1 MHFVS
6 GLVNAGFEVDLIT
19 PGDGVLAPDDTLA
32 GARVVRLPTQPEENF
47 LARALAFGQG
57 VMGFVAAQA
66 EAGIHYDYSH
76 YRSVWSGYLLEQ
88 IKDQFG
94 YKTIFEVNGLP
105 SVELKYHYPGI
116 SQTELPEKIRQQ
128 ELAALA
134 MCDAVVCPAD
144 VTRSFLSSLGVERSK
159 INVIPNGISPHDF
172 SPSPL
177 PPADGHR
184 PVILYVGTLA
194 DWQGLE
200 VLIQAMPI
208 ILAQTPVVLRLVGP
222 GRSRQRKILH
232 KMVRKL
238 GLEDAVEICGAVPH
252 HAISQAIAEA
262 DICAAPLGLNDRNI
276 VQGCCPIKV
285 IEYMACNRPVVAS
298 NLPVVRELLREGQDG
313 MLFFPDDP
321 QDLAKQIIT
330 LLTDRD
336 RATRLAASA
345 AERAQTK
352 FTWHAAQNR
361 LIKVYAQLGGLK

>member
-6 GLVNAGFEVDLIT
+6 GLVNAGFAVDLVT
-19 PGDGVLAPDDTLA
+19 PGDGLLPVEEMLY
-32 GARVVRLPTQPEENF
+32 GARVLRLPSQPEDNF
-47 LARALAFGQG
+47 LGRALDFGQG
-57 VMGFVAAQA
+57 VMAFCAAQA
-66 EAGIHYDYSH
+66 AAGISYDFAH
-76 YRSVWSGYLLEQ
+76 YRSIWSGFLLEQ
-88 IKDQFG
+88 EKGRFG

-116 SQTELPEKIRQQ
+116 SQTDLPDRIRQQ
-128 ELAALA
+128 ELSALA
-134 MCDAVVCPAD
+134 LCDAVVCPAD
-144 VTRSFLSSLGVERSK
+144 VTRSFLTSLGVERSK
-159 INVIPNGISPHDF
+159 ITVIPNGISPSDF

-177 PPADGHR
+177 PAPEGRR

-200 VLIQAMPI
+200 VLIRAMPL
-208 ILAQTPVVLRLVGP
+208 ILAQTPALLRLVGP
-222 GRSRQRKILH
+222 GRSRQRKILQ

-238 GLEDAVEICGAVPH
+238 GLEDAVEIGGAVPH
-252 HAISQAIAEA
+252 HAIAEAISAA

-285 IEYMACNRPVVAS
+285 IEYMACGRPVVAS

-313 MLFFPDDP
+313 LLFFPDDP
-321 QDLAKQIIT
+321 QDLAAQICRLIQ
-330 LLTDRD
+330 DRPL
-336 RATRLAASA
+336 AARLAASA

-361 LIKVYAQLGGLK
+361 LLRVYSQLDGRS